1 MIQNFT
7 SQFLYRLKE
16 LQKAVKIKYMY
27 HTFPTGKVATILAKI
42 VMSHH
47 LFWVIQA
54 SFINEIHYILSANQN
69 KMYIYQVLMNS
80 ESDNMGLVSI
90 ILIHNIQ

>member
-1 MIQNFT
+1 M
-7 SQFLYRLKE
+7 
-16 LQKAVKIKYMY
+16 QKAVKIKYMY
-27 HTFPTGKVATILAKI
+27 HTFPTGKVATILTKV

-47 LFWVIQA
+47 LFWAIQA